1 MTAPLIV
8 AIDGPSGTGKS
19 TVSRAVAK
27 QLQASYLD
35 TGAMYRV
42 ATLWVLRQGI
52 DPNDAEAVAAATA
65 DLPVGVSSDPD
76 TKEVLLAGEDVSA
89 EIRGAEVTAHV
100 SAVAAVPAVRD
111 NLVAIQRRL
120 AAEAGRVVVEGR
132 DIGTVVLVDAPT
144 KIFMTASAEIRAQ
157 RRFDQDKA
165 AGRDA
170 DFDYIL
176 ADVQRR
182 DQADSSRKTSP
193 LRPADDATVV
203 DTTAL
208 AIEEVIARII
218 DLVRN
223 DQPEGAAVHD

>member
-65 DLPVGVSSDPD
+65 ELPVGVSSDPD
-76 TKEVLLAGEDVSA
+76 TKEVLLAGEDVSG

-100 SAVAAVPAVRD
+100 SAVAAVPAVRE
-111 NLVAIQRRL
+111 NLVAIQRKL

-144 KIFMTASAEIRAQ
+144 KIYMTAAAEVRAQ
-157 RRFDQDKA
+157 RRYDQDKA

-170 DFDYIL
+170 DFDHIL

-182 DQADSSRKTSP
+182 DEADSSRKTSP

-203 DTTAL
+203 DTSDL
-208 AIEEVIARII
+208 AIEEVIAQII
-218 DLVRN
+218 ELIRQS
-223 DQPEGAAVHD
+223 QPEGAAHV

>member
-203 DTTAL
+203 DTSAL

>member
-42 ATLWVLRQGI
+42 AALWVLRQGI

-203 DTTAL
+203 DTSAL